1 MGTVPG
7 GAGRKPVQ
15 KLEGEGEDRNVHG
28 DGPRTEGRGLRPAPA
43 LAQRRRAAA
52 SRQASSQPVTA
63 PQTPHLPAPPH
74 SAPWGLVPM
83 DAAPRAVL
91 LKARLLFP
99 SPRQVSHS
107 SPRDPPPWHHMRGGH
122 HQHTA
127 RLGPTPHKH
136 TPVAGTLEA
145 LSSEPWAPLP
155 CHQEGSLLWETWVCT
170 SSRHRA
176 PLCGLGDGGA
186 LVPSTS
192 RETEAVDQ
200 GLARAASALSTRPPV
215 PEADA
220 WPLWDQQPQ

>member
-1 MGTVPG
+1 
-7 GAGRKPVQ
+7 
-15 KLEGEGEDRNVHG
+15 
-28 DGPRTEGRGLRPAPA
+28 
-43 LAQRRRAAA
+43 
-52 SRQASSQPVTA
+52 
-63 PQTPHLPAPPH
+63 
-74 SAPWGLVPM
+74 M
-83 DAAPRAVL
+83 DAARRAVL

-136 TPVAGTLEA
+136 TPVAGTQEA

-186 LVPSTS
+186 LVPSTG

-200 GLARAASALSTRPPV
+200 GLARAASALSTRPPM

-220 WPLWDQQPQ
+220 WPPCDQQPVMPESSCTNAGGVFLCCPNIRVHRRSKAIVKQSKANQTGDRGLTTQRNVCVSRCQEVLKI